1 MRVFTSRLVHT
12 SSPPTLYAS
21 YRSRRAGRDYT
32 WGFPLA
38 EVACVRVGL
47 PKAAPGAP
55 PPGVL
60 TSVLSA
66 LGAARAPRATLSLTL
81 EDARGACLV
90 HLEAGGPHQ
99 LDSLLR
105 TLSVLAQ
112 WARSRGGQ
120 VEALPEA
127 TLAPPQAE
135 AAGAATVIF

>member
-1 MRVFTSRLVHT
+1 M
-12 SSPPTLYAS
+12 
-21 YRSRRAGRDYT
+21 
-32 WGFPLA
+32 
-38 EVACVRVGL
+38 
-47 PKAAPGAP
+47 
-55 PPGVL
+55 L